1 MSTGDNI
8 KKARLHNG
16 ISQKKLAEILEIPV
30 STLANYENNHREPK
44 NEVLIKIAKT
54 LDVSLMDLIYDRD
67 LKKEE
72 ERLKN
77 IKEQI
82 PKSEQDIINWSPS
95 TIEEFNDESQFE
107 DAINELLKC
116 SKLQKDFNYNEFEL
130 KVKTNSTDEIKEF
143 IYDMLKMK
151 IAEIKSRK

>member
-1 MSTGDNI
+1 MSIGDNI
-8 KKARLHNG
+8 KRVRLHNG

-44 NEVLIKIAKT
+44 TEVLKKIAES

-67 LKKEE
+67 VEKEE
-72 ERLKN
+72 ERLK
-77 IKEQI
+77 KLREQI
-82 PKSEQDIINWSPS
+82 PEPEQDIIHWSPS
-95 TIEEFNDESQFE
+95 TIEELNEEFE
-107 DAINELLKC
+107 FENAIKELLKC

-130 KVKTNSTDEIKEF
+130 KVKANSIDEIKEF

>member
-1 MSTGDNI
+1 MSIGDNI
-8 KKARLHNG
+8 KRARLHNG
-16 ISQKKLAEILEIPV
+16 ISQKKLAETLEIPV

-44 NEVLIKIAKT
+44 TEVLKKIAES

-67 LKKEE
+67 IKKEE
-72 ERLKN
+72 ERLKK

-95 TIEEFNDESQFE
+95 TIEEFDDEFQFE
-107 DAINELLKC
+107 NAINELLKC

-130 KVKTNSTDEIKEF
+130 KVKGNSINEIKEF

>member
-1 MSTGDNI
+1 MSIGDNI
-8 KKARLHNG
+8 KRARLHNG
-16 ISQKKLAEILEIPV
+16 ISQKKLAETLEIPV

-44 NEVLIKIAKT
+44 TEVLKKIAES

-67 LKKEE
+67 IKKEE
-72 ERLKN
+72 ERLKK

-95 TIEEFNDESQFE
+95 TIEEFDDEFQFE
-107 DAINELLKC
+107 NAINELLKC

-130 KVKTNSTDEIKEF
+130 KVKGNSINEIKEF
-143 IYDMLKMK
+143 IYDMLKIK